1 MKKFLMFVVAV
12 IILLYISN
20 SWIQT
25 TEISVESDRVPTSF
39 DGVKILQISDLHDAT
54 FGDNQEKLVKKVKKT
69 DPDLIF
75 ITGDLI
81 DSNRYN
87 LDQSLELVRQIVDL
101 APIYYVTGNHE
112 IATND
117 IENIKNSLTE
127 LGVNVLS
134 NEEQIIEHKGEDIR
148 IIGIEDPLNGILVN
162 EALSQFEENDLF
174 TLVLSHRPETFQDY
188 VDYKMD
194 VVFSGHAHGG
204 QFRLPGLGGLVAP
217 GQGLF
222 PSYTAGM
229 YSENTTHMIVSRGLG
244 NSAIP
249 VRIFNSPEIVVV
261 TLKSL

>member
-1 MKKFLMFVVAV
+1 MKKLLMFMIVVV
-12 IILLYISN
+12 VLLYISN
-20 SWIQT
+20 RWVQT
-25 TEISVESDRVPTSF
+25 TEITIESDRIPVSY

-54 FGDNQEKLVKKVKKT
+54 FGEQQEKLVKKVKKT
-69 DPDLIF
+69 EADLIF

-87 LDQSLELVRQIVDL
+87 LDQSLELVRQIKDF

-117 IENIKNSLTE
+117 MENIKSSLTE

-134 NEEQIIEHKGEDIR
+134 NEEKIIEYNGEDIR
-148 IIGIEDPLNGILVN
+148 IIGIEDPLNGITVN
-162 EALSQFEENDLF
+162 EALSQFAEKDLF

-188 VDYKMD
+188 VDYEMD

-204 QFRLPGLGGLVAP
+204 QFRLPGVGGLVAP

-244 NSAIP
+244 NSVIP
-249 VRIFNSPEIVVV
+249 LRVFNSPEIVLV
-261 TLKSL
+261 TLKKI

>member
-1 MKKFLMFVVAV
+1 MKKFLMFIVAV

-87 LDQSLELVRQIVDL
+87 LEQSLELVRQIVDL

-162 EALSQFEENDLF
+162 EALSQFEESDLF

>member
-54 FGDNQEKLVKKVKKT
+54 FGENQEKLVKKVKKT

-229 YSENTTHMIVSRGLG
+229 YSENNTHMIVSRGLG

>member
-1 MKKFLMFVVAV
+1 MKKFLMFIVAV

-69 DPDLIF
+69 DPELIF

-162 EALSQFEENDLF
+162 EALSQFEESDLF

-229 YSENTTHMIVSRGLG
+229 YSENTTRMIVSRGLG

>member
-1 MKKFLMFVVAV
+1 MKKFLMFIVAG

>member
-1 MKKFLMFVVAV
+1 MV

-25 TEISVESDRVPTSF
+25 TQITVESDRVPVSF
-39 DGVKILQISDLHDAT
+39 DGLKILQISDLHDAV
-54 FGDNQEKLVKKVKKT
+54 FGDNQEKLVKKIKKT
-69 DPDLIF
+69 EPDLIF

-81 DSNRYN
+81 DSNRYD
-87 LDQSLELVRQIVDL
+87 LDQSLDLVREIMDL
-101 APIYYVTGNHE
+101 SPIYYVTGNHE

-117 IENIKNSLTE
+117 IDNIKTSLTE

-134 NEEQIIEHKGEDIR
+134 NEENIIKRNGEVIR

-162 EALSQFEENDLF
+162 DALSQFEHNDLF

-188 VDYKMD
+188 VDYEMD

-222 PSYTAGM
+222 PVYTAGM
-229 YSENTTHMIVSRGLG
+229 YTENTTHMVVSRGLG
-244 NSAIP
+244 NSVIP
-249 VRIFNSPEIVVV
+249 IRIFNSPEIILV
-261 TLKSL
+261 TLKTV

>member
-1 MKKFLMFVVAV
+1 MFIVAV

-25 TEISVESDRVPTSF
+25 TEISVESHRVPTSF

-87 LDQSLELVRQIVDL
+87 LEQSLELVRQIVDL

-162 EALSQFEENDLF
+162 EALSQFEESDLF

>member
-1 MKKFLMFVVAV
+1 MFVIVI

-25 TEISVESDRVPTSF
+25 TEITVESDRVPASF

-54 FGDNQEKLVKKVKKT
+54 FGDNQEKLVKKIKNT
-69 DPDLIF
+69 EPDLIF

-87 LDQSLELVRQIVDL
+87 LEQSLELVRQIVDL

-117 IENIKNSLTE
+117 TENIKTSLTE

-134 NEEQIIEHKGEDIR
+134 NEEQIIEHNGEDIR

-162 EALSQFEENDLF
+162 EALSQFEYNDLF

-188 VDYKMD
+188 VDYEMD

-229 YSENTTHMIVSRGLG
+229 YTENTTHMIVSRGLG
-244 NSAIP
+244 NSVIP
-249 VRIFNSPEIVVV
+249 VRVFNSPEIVLV

>member
-1 MKKFLMFVVAV
+1 MKKLLLFMIVVV
-12 IILLYISN
+12 VLLYISN
-20 SWIQT
+20 RWVQT
-25 TEISVESDRVPTSF
+25 TEITIESDRIPVSY

-54 FGDNQEKLVKKVKKT
+54 FGEQQEKLVKKVKKT
-69 DPDLIF
+69 EADLIF

-87 LDQSLELVRQIVDL
+87 LDQSLELVRQIKDF

-117 IENIKNSLTE
+117 MENIKSSLTE

-134 NEEQIIEHKGEDIR
+134 NEEKIIEYNGEDIR
-148 IIGIEDPLNGILVN
+148 IIGIEDPLNGITVN
-162 EALSQFEENDLF
+162 EALSQFAEKDLF

-188 VDYKMD
+188 VDYEMD

-204 QFRLPGLGGLVAP
+204 QFRLPGVGGLVAP

-244 NSAIP
+244 NSVIP
-249 VRIFNSPEIVVV
+249 LRVFNSPEIVLV
-261 TLKSL
+261 TLKKI

>member
-1 MKKFLMFVVAV
+1 MKKLLMLFIV
-12 IILLYISN
+12 IIVLLYISN

-25 TEISVESDRVPTSF
+25 TEIIVESDRVPDSY
-39 DGVKILQISDLHDAT
+39 DGMKILQISDLHDAT

-69 DPDLIF
+69 KANLIF
-75 ITGDLI
+75 ITGDLV

-87 LDQSLELVRQIVDL
+87 LEQSLELVRQIIDF

-117 IENIKNSLTE
+117 TENIKNSLTE

-148 IIGIEDPLNGILVN
+148 IIGIEDPLNGVLVN
-162 EALSQFEENDLF
+162 EALSQFEVNDLF

-188 VDYKMD
+188 VDYEMD

-204 QFRLPGLGGLVAP
+204 QFRLPGIGGLVAP

-229 YSENTTHMIVSRGLG
+229 YSKNTTHMIVSRGLG
-244 NSAIP
+244 NSVIP
-249 VRIFNSPEIVVV
+249 LRVFNSPEIVLV
-261 TLKSL
+261 TLKSI

>member
-1 MKKFLMFVVAV
+1 MKKFLMFIIAV
-12 IILLYISN
+12 IIVLYISN

-54 FGDNQEKLVKKVKKT
+54 FGDNQEKLVKKIKKT

-87 LDQSLELVRQIVDL
+87 LDQSLELVRQIVNL

-134 NEEQIIEHKGEDIR
+134 NEEQIIEHNGEDIR

-162 EALSQFEENDLF
+162 EALSQFEDNDLF

>member
-1 MKKFLMFVVAV
+1 MKKFLIFIIAV

-20 SWIQT
+20 NWIQT
-25 TEISVESDRVPTSF
+25 TKITVESDRVPASF

-54 FGDNQEKLVKKVKKT
+54 FGDNQERLVKKVKNT

-87 LDQSLELVRQIVDL
+87 LDQSLELVRNIVDI

-117 IENIKNSLTE
+117 IENIKNSLSD

-134 NEEQIIEHKGEDIR
+134 NEQQIIEYNGEDIR
-148 IIGIEDPLNGILVN
+148 IIGIEDPLNGILVK
-162 EALSQFEENDLF
+162 EALSQFEDSDLF

-188 VDYKMD
+188 VDYEMD
-194 VVFSGHAHGG
+194 IVFSGHAHGG

-229 YSENTTHMIVSRGLG
+229 YTEKTTHMIVSRGLG
-244 NSAIP
+244 NSVIP
-249 VRIFNSPEIVVV
+249 VRVFNSPEIVLV

>member
-1 MKKFLMFVVAV
+1 MFIIVI

-25 TEISVESDRVPTSF
+25 TEITVESDRVPASF

-54 FGDNQEKLVKKVKKT
+54 FGDNQEKLVKKIKNT

-117 IENIKNSLTE
+117 TENIKNSLTE

-134 NEEQIIEHKGEDIR
+134 NEEQIIELNGEQIR

-162 EALSQFEENDLF
+162 EALSQFENNDLF
-174 TLVLSHRPETFQDY
+174 TLVLSHRPETFSDY
-188 VDYKMD
+188 VEYEMD

-229 YSENTTHMIVSRGLG
+229 YTENTTHMIVSRGLG
-244 NSAIP
+244 NSVIP
-249 VRIFNSPEIVVV
+249 VRVFNSPEIVLV

>member
-1 MKKFLMFVVAV
+1 M
-12 IILLYISN
+12 ILLYISN
-20 SWIQT
+20 NWIQT
-25 TEISVESDRVPTSF
+25 TKITVESDRVPASF

-54 FGDNQEKLVKKVKKT
+54 FGDNQKRLVKKVKNT

-87 LDQSLELVRQIVDL
+87 LDQSLELVRNIVDI

-117 IENIKNSLTE
+117 IENIKNSLSD
-127 LGVNVLS
+127 LGVHVLS
-134 NEEQIIEHKGEDIR
+134 NEQEIIEYNGEDIR
-148 IIGIEDPLNGILVN
+148 IIGIEDPLNGVLVK
-162 EALSQFEENDLF
+162 EALSQFEGNNLF

-188 VDYKMD
+188 VDYEMD

-229 YSENTTHMIVSRGLG
+229 YTENTTHMIVSRGLG
-244 NSAIP
+244 NSVIP
-249 VRIFNSPEIVVV
+249 VRVFNSPEIVLV

>member
-1 MKKFLMFVVAV
+1 MKKFLMFIIVI

-25 TEISVESDRVPTSF
+25 TEITVESDRVPASF
-39 DGVKILQISDLHDAT
+39 DGIKVLQISDLHDAT
-54 FGDNQEKLVKKVKKT
+54 FGDNQEKLVKKVKNT

-87 LDQSLELVRQIVDL
+87 LEQSLELVRKIIDL

-117 IENIKNSLTE
+117 IENIKTSLSD
-127 LGVNVLS
+127 LGVNVLT
-134 NEEQIIEHKGEDIR
+134 NEEQTIENNGEQIR
-148 IIGIEDPLNGILVN
+148 IIGIEDPLNGVLVS
-162 EALSQFEENDLF
+162 EALSNFEDSELF

-188 VDYKMD
+188 VDYEMD

-229 YSENTTHMIVSRGLG
+229 YTENTTHMIVSRGLG
-244 NSAIP
+244 NSVIP
-249 VRIFNSPEIVVV
+249 VRVFNSPEIVLV
-261 TLKSL
+261 TLKSI

>member
-1 MKKFLMFVVAV
+1 MFTIVI

-25 TEISVESDRVPTSF
+25 TEITVESDRVPASY

-54 FGDNQEKLVKKVKKT
+54 FGDNQEKLVKKIKNT

-117 IENIKNSLTE
+117 TENIKNSLTE

-134 NEEQIIEHKGEDIR
+134 NEEQIIELNGEQIR

-162 EALSQFEENDLF
+162 EALSQFENNDLF
-174 TLVLSHRPETFQDY
+174 TLVLSHRPETFPDY
-188 VDYKMD
+188 VEYEMD

-229 YSENTTHMIVSRGLG
+229 YTENTTHMIVSRGLG
-244 NSAIP
+244 NSVIP
-249 VRIFNSPEIVVV
+249 VRVFNSPEIVLV

>member
-1 MKKFLMFVVAV
+1 MFIVAV

-162 EALSQFEENDLF
+162 EALSQFEESDLF

>member
-1 MKKFLMFVVAV
+1 MKKFLIFIIAV

-20 SWIQT
+20 NWIQT
-25 TEISVESDRVPTSF
+25 TKITVESDRVPASF

-54 FGDNQEKLVKKVKKT
+54 FGDDQERLVKKVKNT

-87 LDQSLELVRQIVDL
+87 LDQSLELVRNIVDI

-117 IENIKNSLTE
+117 IENIKNSLSD

-134 NEEQIIEHKGEDIR
+134 NEQQIIEYNGEDIR
-148 IIGIEDPLNGILVN
+148 IIGIEDPLNGILVK
-162 EALSQFEENDLF
+162 EALSQFEDSDLF

-188 VDYKMD
+188 VDYEMD

-229 YSENTTHMIVSRGLG
+229 YTENTTHMIVSRGLG
-244 NSAIP
+244 NSVIP
-249 VRIFNSPEIVVV
+249 VRVFNSPEIVLV

>member
-1 MKKFLMFVVAV
+1 MKKFLMFIVAV

-162 EALSQFEENDLF
+162 EALSQFEESDLF

>member
-1 MKKFLMFVVAV
+1 MKKFLIFIIAV

-20 SWIQT
+20 NWIQT
-25 TEISVESDRVPTSF
+25 TKITVESDRVPASF

-54 FGDNQEKLVKKVKKT
+54 FGDNQERLVKKVKNT

-87 LDQSLELVRQIVDL
+87 LDQSLELVRNIVDI

-117 IENIKNSLTE
+117 IENIKNSLSD

-134 NEEQIIEHKGEDIR
+134 NEQQIIEYNGEDIR
-148 IIGIEDPLNGILVN
+148 IIGIEDPLNGILVK
-162 EALSQFEENDLF
+162 EALSQLEDSDLF

-188 VDYKMD
+188 VDYEMD

-229 YSENTTHMIVSRGLG
+229 YTENTTHMIVSRGLG
-244 NSAIP
+244 NSVIP
-249 VRIFNSPEIVVV
+249 VRVFNSPEIVLV

>member
-1 MKKFLMFVVAV
+1 MKKLFIFIVA
-12 IILLYISN
+12 IIFMLFISN

-25 TEISVESDRVPTSF
+25 TKITVESDRLPASF
-39 DGVKILQISDLHDAT
+39 SGLKILQISDLHDAT
-54 FGDNQEKLVKKVKKT
+54 FGDKQEKLVKKIKKT
-69 DPDLIF
+69 DPDLIV

-87 LDQSLELVRQIVDL
+87 LDQSLELVRNIKDIS
-101 APIYYVTGNHE
+101 PIYYVTGNHE

-117 IENIKNSLTE
+117 ADNIKTSLMD
-127 LGVNVLS
+127 LGVKVLS
-134 NEEQIIEHKGEDIR
+134 NEEQTIEYKGEKIR
-148 IIGIEDPLNGILVN
+148 IIGIEDPLNGILVS
-162 EALSQFEENDLF
+162 EALRQFEDNDLF

-188 VDYKMD
+188 IDYKMD

-204 QFRLPGLGGLVAP
+204 QFRIPGLGGLVAP

-229 YSENTTHMIVSRGLG
+229 YTEDTTNMIVSRGLG
-244 NSAIP
+244 NSVIP
-249 VRIFNSPEIVVV
+249 IRVLNSPEIVLV

>member
-1 MKKFLMFVVAV
+1 MKKFLMFIVAV

-25 TEISVESDRVPTSF
+25 TEISVESDRVPISF

-162 EALSQFEENDLF
+162 EALSQFEESDLF